1 MYLALNRVA
10 VPWYRGGG
18 GLWIIGS
25 LPGQGLRCPQI
36 LAPLMEL
43 LCSQILV
50 ANDRACRLLGS
61 SSLGLIGQQLKHFFL
76 EPNCEVVRALSE
88 EHMESD
94 GNAAVALGTVVSC
107 PEQGPWP
114 PAVLALP

>member
-1 MYLALNRVA
+1 
-10 VPWYRGGG
+10 
-18 GLWIIGS
+18 
-25 LPGQGLRCPQI
+25 
-36 LAPLMEL
+36 MEL

-114 PAVLALP
+114 PAIPALP